1 MLGVFKRILI
11 HLGPQVRQGVQR
23 GLKECRGRRR
33 GGGGVGSRF
42 VAVEI
47 HKAVVFF
54 TILYGA
60 GGLIPALHAEIL
72 HDVVGSVSRE
82 VTIIAYTL
90 KIVLDEILEVEDV
103 LIEILVVENV
113 MEVVVVDKGVMNMA
127 LVEEETT

>member
-54 TILYGA
+54 TI
-60 GGLIPALHAEIL
+60 
-72 HDVVGSVSRE
+72 
-82 VTIIAYTL
+82 
-90 KIVLDEILEVEDV
+90 EDV

-113 MEVVVVDKGVMNMA
+113 LEVVVVDKGVLNTA